1 MMNLSL
7 FNLSYSI
14 KKFTKFKQKIIL
26 LVIFIKI
33 RVKKN
38 KLEIKKIWNNKF
50 LANIRKFN
58 NQRTNR

>member
-38 KLEIKKIWNNKF
+38 KLEIKKI
-50 LANIRKFN
+50 
-58 NQRTNR
+58 